1 MIQIEASSKSLQLE
15 NWLPLPIESSYY
27 YYFFFYENRFD
38 FLNNAKKE
46 NGSSIQIYLR
56 VYVSKAIAKIFIS
69 LIKPCL
75 AKILATIF
83 ASLRTGLI
91 VILQAHE
98 ATAFC

>member
-27 YYFFFYENRFD
+27 YYYYFYENRFD

-56 VYVSKAIAKIFIS
+56 VCV
-69 LIKPCL
+69 
-75 AKILATIF
+75 
-83 ASLRTGLI
+83 
-91 VILQAHE
+91 
-98 ATAFC
+98 